1 MKKGELFIAVIIGS
15 SVLFFLLFML
25 LALVG
30 VFQNSSVLALSG
42 DRIGHVRVY
51 GVISNPT
58 EIVNQV
64 KRYAGDKSIP
74 VILLDINSPGG
85 GVAASQEIYEELLKA
100 RAEGKKV
107 VASMR
112 SVAASGGYYIA
123 CAADT
128 IVANPGTITGSIGV
142 IFEFPVVEELLK
154 KVGVKF
160 EVIKSG
166 ELKDVGSTW
175 RDMKPKER
183 QMIQNLIDDAYEQF
197 VEVIVKERGMNRRE
211 VLRLADGSVFTGRM
225 AKDLKLVDEMG
236 TFEDAVGIAAEMAG
250 IKGKPRLIRERPRRK
265 VNIWD
270 VLGQAAE
277 SINPLSDSERFFPK
291 LEYRYR

>member
-1 MKKGELFIAVIIGS
+1 MKKGELFIAVVIGG
-15 SVLFFLLFML
+15 SVLFFLLLML
-25 LALVG
+25 LTLVG
-30 VFQNSSVLALSG
+30 VFQNSSGLALSG
-42 DRIGHVRVY
+42 DRIGHIRVT
-51 GVISNPT
+51 GVISSSN
-58 EIVNQV
+58 EIVSQV

-85 GVAASQEIYEELLKA
+85 GVAASQEIYEELVKA

-128 IVANPGTITGSIGV
+128 IVANSGTITGSIGV
-142 IFEFPVVEELLK
+142 IFEFPVVEELLR

-160 EVIKSG
+160 EVVKSG

-175 RDMKPKER
+175 RDMKPQER
-183 QMIQNLIDDAYEQF
+183 QMLQNLIDDAYQQF
-197 VEVIVKERGMNRRE
+197 VEVIIKERGLTRRE

-225 AKDLKLVDEMG
+225 AKNLKLVDELG
-236 TFEDAVGIAAEMAG
+236 TFEDAVLIAAEMAG
-250 IKGKPRLIRERPRRK
+250 IKGEPRLIRERPKRP
-265 VNIWD
+265 VSVWD

-277 SINPLSDSERFFPK
+277 SINPLSDNERFFPK